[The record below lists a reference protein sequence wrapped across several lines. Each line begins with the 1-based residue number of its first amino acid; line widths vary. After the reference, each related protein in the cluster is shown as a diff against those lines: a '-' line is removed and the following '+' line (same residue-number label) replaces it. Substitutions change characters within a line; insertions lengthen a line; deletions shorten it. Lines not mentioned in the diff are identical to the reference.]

1 MVRRERCHRSEDISI
16 SEQTAFV
23 LRGGCLDKAVIL
35 EHIRVDKETGTK
47 WFSLWRTDPILC
59 SFLTNY
65 HSGQRP
71 LKNCPVLH
79 TLKECR
85 ETERKRLQQEFVSA
99 VGTSDEGQIE
109 DKAASL
115 GINAVVPSRF
125 VGKPTTARNRVH
137 NPVLLPLFFS
147 LHITH
152 GDGGTWRPRVLA
164 GSPQDAVAMEATTE
178 NFLQLW
184 RFVQSGP
191 VSGQVPSPV
200 AKRRRT
206 VEDRPMPVQALPPQK
221 YMQWDYDRNAFI
233 LEHKVATEFPAH
245 ARPMRKHLVKRKSF
259 AVPVSKDLE
268 VDASHLLTTFEFA
281 QSQLLP
287 FRERGHDSVA
297 HEASACIA
305 HEASE
310 VVAHGAL
317 APLDDEDDIVLTMPA
332 LRDSFSQFENN

>member
-35 EHIRVDKETGTK
+35 EHIRVDTETGTK
-47 WFSLWRTDPILC
+47 WLSLWKTDPILC
-59 SFLTNY
+59 SFLTNQ

-71 LKNCPVLH
+71 LKHCLVLD

-85 ETERKRLQQEFVSA
+85 EAERKRLQQEFFSA
-99 VGTSDEGQIE
+99 VGTSDEGQIV

-115 GINAVVPSRF
+115 GINAA
-125 VGKPTTARNRVH
+125 KTTTARKGVH
-137 NPVLLPLFFS
+137 KRAVLPPFIS

-184 RFVQSGP
+184 RFAQSGA

-206 VEDRPMPVQALPPQK
+206 VDDRPMPVQALPPQK

-268 VDASHLLTTFEFA
+268 VDASQLLTTFEVA
-281 QSQLLP
+281 QTMVLP
-287 FRERGHDSVA
+287 FRERGQDWVA
-297 HEASACIA
+297 HEASACIG
-305 HEASE
+305 HEPSE
-310 VVAHGAL
+310 AVAHGAF
-317 APLDDEDDIVLTMPA
+317 APLGDEDYIAMALPS
-332 LRDSFSQFENN
+332 LRDSF